1 MKVIIIEDEART
13 ANELKNMLLAID
25 NDIEVLAILGSVSK
39 AVDWF
44 THHPMPELIFSD
56 IELGDGLSFEL
67 FKKVSIEV
75 PVIFCTA
82 FDEYAIRAFE
92 SNSIDYL
99 LKPLDEAMLQKS
111 LEKYL
116 RLKEHLIQGEQRA
129 LNMERVIDQIELA
142 YKQTILVNYREKII
156 PIRLQDVAFIYTL
169 NGLVYLELDKNR
181 RFTVPYTLEQFD
193 SMIDPHQFFRANRK
207 FILNRDF
214 IEDIEYYFN
223 RKLFITCKIE
233 SPEKIIIS
241 RVKAQP
247 FLQWLE
253 S

>member
-1 MKVIIIEDEART
+1 MKVVIIEDEART
-13 ANELKNMLLAID
+13 ANELKYMLESID
-25 NDIEVLAILGSVSK
+25 NDIEVEAVLGSV
-39 AVDWF
+39 ATATDWF
-44 THHPMPELIFSD
+44 SQNPMPELIFSD
-56 IELGDGLSFEL
+56 IELGDGLSFEI
-67 FKKVSIEV
+67 FKKISIEA

-82 FDEYAIRAFE
+82 FDEYAVRAFE
-92 SNSIDYL
+92 ANSIDYL
-99 LKPLDEAMLQKS
+99 LKPIDETMLQRS

-116 RLKEHLIQGEQRA
+116 RLKDHLVNGVQRTH
-129 LNMERVIDQIELA
+129 NMERVIDQIELA
-142 YKQTILVNYREKII
+142 YKQTLLVNYKEKII
-156 PIRLQDVAFIYTL
+156 PVNLQHVGFIYTA
-169 NGLVYLELDKNR
+169 NGLVYLELGDNKSY
-181 RFTVPYTLEQFD
+181 TVHHTLEQLET
-193 SMIDPHQFFRANRK
+193 MLDPRQFFRANRK

-214 IEDIEYYFN
+214 IDNIEYYFN

>member
-1 MKVIIIEDEART
+1 MKIIIIEDETRT
-13 ANELKNMLLAID
+13 ANELKSMLLKID
-25 NDIEVLAILGSVSK
+25 NDIEVQAILGSVSK
-39 AVDWF
+39 ALDWF
-44 THHPMPELIFSD
+44 AHHPMPELIFSD

-67 FKKVSIEV
+67 FKKINIEV

-99 LKPLDEAMLQKS
+99 LKPIDEAMLQKS

-116 RLKEHLIQGEQRA
+116 RLKEHLTNGGQRA
-129 LNMERVIDQIELA
+129 LSMERAIDQIELA
-142 YKQTILVNYREKII
+142 YKQTLLVNYREKII
-156 PIRLQDVAFIYTL
+156 PIKLQDVVFIYTV
-169 NGLVYLELDKNR
+169 NGLVYLELGGNK
-181 RFTVPYTLEQFD
+181 RFTVPYTLDQFD
-193 SMIDPHQFFRANRK
+193 SMLDPRQFFRANRN

-214 IEDIEYYFN
+214 IENIEYYFN
-223 RKLFITCKIE
+223 RRLFITCKIP